1 MPDNADSPEYI
12 VPVSSQQFVLL
23 HYHIFKNA
31 GSTIEYAMRRFF
43 GNRFVTL
50 HGPDPDSI
58 LRGEDIAA
66 FLVNHPKIAA
76 ISSHHVKYPK
86 PAVAGVIVFD
96 VCALRDPL
104 ERLRSVYQ
112 HFQRSEPV
120 DELSARA
127 KEMDLRSFL
136 DLLIRQY
143 PHMVN
148 DAQVN
153 TLANAAA
160 YTRPPDS
167 TDLGEALR
175 IVREMSVI
183 SVVDLF
189 DESLVAAEYFLCPA
203 FPAIQLEY
211 VSQNVSQKDAEP
223 FRDAVGTTIYQQLEK
238 MNHLDGELLSQARA
252 EVRRRFD
259 LVPDAQ
265 ERLAAFRRRCAGLE
279 GAPPRVMAG

>member
-1 MPDNADSPEYI
+1 MPDGQEYI
-12 VPVSSQQFVLL
+12 APVSSARFVLL

-43 GNRFVTL
+43 GKRFATL
-50 HGPDPDSI
+50 HGPGPNSI
-58 LRGEDIAA
+58 LSGEDMAA
-66 FLVNHPKIAA
+66 FLTSHPEIAA

-86 PAVAGVIVFD
+86 PVAPGVIIFD
-96 VCALRDPL
+96 LCVLRDPL

-112 HFQRSEPV
+112 HFRRAEPV

-127 KEMDLRSFL
+127 KEMDLPSFL

-153 TLANAAA
+153 ALANAAA

-167 TDLGEALR
+167 TDLGAALQ

-183 SVVDLF
+183 SMVDLF
-189 DESLVAAEYFLCPA
+189 DESIVAAEYFLCPA
-203 FPAIQLEY
+203 FPSIQLEY
-211 VSQNVSQKDAEP
+211 FSQNVSPKDAEP
-223 FRDAVGTTIYQQLEK
+223 FRDAVGTRIYQQLEK
-238 MNHLDGELLSQARA
+238 MNQLDGELVSRARA
-252 EVRRRFD
+252 EVRRRFE
-259 LVPDAQ
+259 LVPDAE
-265 ERLAAFRRRCAGLE
+265 ERLAGFRRRCAELAE
-279 GAPPRVMAG
+279 APSKVIAG

>member
-1 MPDNADSPEYI
+1 MPDGQEYI
-12 VPVSSQQFVLL
+12 VPVSSARFVLL

-43 GNRFVTL
+43 GKRFATL
-50 HGPDPDSI
+50 HGPDPNSI
-58 LRGEDIAA
+58 LSGEDVAA
-66 FLVNHPKIAA
+66 FLTSHPEIAA

-86 PAVAGVIVFD
+86 PVAPGVIIFD
-96 VCALRDPL
+96 LCVLRDPL

-112 HFQRSEPV
+112 HFRRAEPV
-120 DELSARA
+120 DDLSARA

-167 TDLGEALR
+167 TDLRAALQ

-183 SVVDLF
+183 NVVDLF
-189 DESLVAAEYFLCPA
+189 DESMVAAEYFLCPA
-203 FPAIQLEY
+203 FPSIQLEN
-211 VSQNVSQKDAEP
+211 VSQNVSPKDTEP
-223 FRDAVGTTIYQQLEK
+223 FRDAVGTRICQQIEK
-238 MNHLDGELLSQARA
+238 MNQLDGELLSQARG
-252 EVRRRFD
+252 EVRRRFE
-259 LVPDAQ
+259 LVPDAD
-265 ERLAAFRRRCAGLE
+265 ERLAGFRRRCAELAE
-279 GAPPRVMAG
+279 APKGMAG

>member
-43 GNRFVTL
+43 GNRLATL
-50 HGPDPDSI
+50 HGPNPNSI

-66 FLVNHPKIAA
+66 FLVNHPEIAA

-86 PAVAGVIVFD
+86 PAVPGVIVFD
-96 VCALRDPL
+96 VCVLRDPL
-104 ERLRSVYQ
+104 ERLRSVYL
-112 HFQRSEPV
+112 HFRRSEPV

-279 GAPPRVMAG
+279 GAPKMTAV

>member
-1 MPDNADSPEYI
+1 MPEEYI
-12 VPVSSQQFVLL
+12 VPVPSARFVLL

-31 GSTIEYAMRRFF
+31 GTTIEYALGRSFGKRFA
-43 GNRFVTL
+43 TL
-50 HGPDPDSI
+50 HGPDPNAI
-58 LRGEDIAA
+58 LSGGDVAA
-66 FLVNHPKIAA
+66 FLASHPEIAA

-86 PAVAGVIVFD
+86 PMAPGAIVFD
-96 VCALRDPL
+96 VCVLREPL
-104 ERLRSVYQ
+104 ERLRSVYH
-112 HFQRSEPV
+112 HFRRAEPV
-120 DELSARA
+120 DDLSARA

-148 DAQVN
+148 DVQVN

-167 TDLGEALR
+167 TDLAAALR
-175 IVREMSVI
+175 IVREMSVAG
-183 SVVDLF
+183 VVDLF

-211 VSQNVSQKDAEP
+211 VSQNVGPRDTEP
-223 FRDAVGTTIYQQLEK
+223 FREAVGDGIYRQLDK
-238 MNHLDGELLSQARA
+238 MNQLDGALVTQARA
-252 EVRRRFD
+252 EVRRRFE

-265 ERLAAFRRRCAGLE
+265 ERLAAFRQRCAGLE
-279 GAPPRVMAG
+279 QAGVTAV